1 MAGRLEG
8 RVAIVTGAGRGIG
21 RGEALLLA
29 EEGAK
34 VVVNDLGGSEAG
46 EGADASPADQ
56 VVTEIV
62 AAGGEAVA
70 NYDSVATMEG
80 GERIVQTALDNFGRL
95 DILINNAGI
104 LRDRMVFNMTEAEW
118 DSVIAV
124 HLKGHFTTTKHA
136 SIVFRQQR
144 SGRIVNTGSE
154 VGAGEHGAGELRGR
168 EGRDRGA
175 DTHPRARPGP
185 VRRDGERHPSTGG
198 NTPDAFRPSCA
209 RRCSVLA
216 PRGRAA
222 TAVAVAATLARNRPC
237 RGWTRR
243 RPRWCPT
250 GGLSLHGR
258 GVQRKRPRLRGGRR
272 RSVADDDAH
281 KAGDYPP
288 RGGLGPGLAGAG
300 LPAGHRRRGNEPG
313 SATAANHA
321 LATAREDALS

>member
-8 RVAIVTGAGRGIG
+8 KVAIVTGAGRGIG

-46 EGADASPADQ
+46 EGADARPADE
-56 VVTEIV
+56 VVAEIV

-80 GERIVQTALDNFGRL
+80 GEHIVQTALDSFGRL

-104 LRDRMVFNMTEAEW
+104 LRDRMVFNMSEAEW

-154 VGAGEHGAGELRGR
+154 SGLGNMGQANYAAAKEGIVGLTRTLALDLGRYGVTANAIRPRAGTRLTLSPELREAMQRARASRQGGDGGGSETGAEEAVSQIDALPPEMVAPLVVYLCTDSAANVNGRDFVVGGDEVSLMTMPTKQATIHR
-168 EGRDRGA
+168 EGGWDLASLERVF
-175 DTHPRARPGP
+175 PRVIGSELTNPAPAQP
-185 VRRDGERHPSTGG
+185 PNTG
-198 NTPDAFRPSCA
+198 S
-209 RRCSVLA
+209 
-216 PRGRAA
+216 
-222 TAVAVAATLARNRPC
+222 
-237 RGWTRR
+237 
-243 RPRWCPT
+243 
-250 GGLSLHGR
+250 
-258 GVQRKRPRLRGGRR
+258 
-272 RSVADDDAH
+272 
-281 KAGDYPP
+281 
-288 RGGLGPGLAGAG
+288 
-300 LPAGHRRRGNEPG
+300 
-313 SATAANHA
+313 
-321 LATAREDALS
+321 